1 MADLSEALQQQVL
14 LAVENQQPLNI
25 VSGNSKSFLYQK
37 QAGDT
42 LSLHEHRGIVSYQPT
57 ELVVTAFAGTKLK
70 DLQDM
75 LAEHHQRLPFEP
87 PHFGD
92 NATLGG
98 TIAAGLSGSIRPFT
112 GSARD
117 YVLGCKIINGKGQI
131 MQFGGQVM
139 KNVAGYDV
147 SRLMV
152 GAMGS
157 LGVFLEISLK
167 VLPIPA
173 SECYLSQPRDTHD
186 ALRLMQTLASQ
197 NLPLSG
203 LAYDGEAVHIRLSGA
218 EAAVRAA
225 RQKLGGEQHAADTF
239 WRQVNEQQ
247 YPFFDGK
254 MPLWR
259 VSVPPATADLPISGK
274 QLFDWAG
281 GLRWIKTD
289 ETAEKIFKLASRHH
303 GHAQL
308 FRTPDSKTLRRQP
321 LSSGLKNLHLQLKHS
336 FDPQGIFNRG
346 QLYPDF

>member
-1 MADLSEALQQQVL
+1 MSDLTNVIQQQIL
-14 LAVENQQPLNI
+14 HAVENHQPLNI
-25 VSGNSKSFLYQK
+25 LGGNTKSFLYQ
-37 QAGDT
+37 AHTGET
-42 LSLHEHRGIVSYQPT
+42 LSLQEHQGIVNYQPT
-57 ELVVTAFAGTKLK
+57 ELVVTAYAGTKLS
-70 DLQDM
+70 DLQTM
-75 LAEHHQRLPFEP
+75 LAEHNQRLPFDP

-92 NATLGG
+92 DATLGG
-98 TIAAGLSGSIRPFT
+98 TIATGLSGSIRPFT

-157 LGVFLEISLK
+157 LGVLLEISLK
-167 VLPIPA
+167 VLPIPT
-173 SECYLSQPRDTHD
+173 SECYLSQPRDTQD
-186 ALRLMQTLASQ
+186 ALRLLQTLASQ

-225 RQKLGGEQHAADTF
+225 RQKLGGEHHDPDIF
-239 WRQVNEQQ
+239 WALVNEQQ
-247 YPFFDGK
+247 HHFFDGK

-259 VSVPPATADLPISGK
+259 ISVPPASPDLPISGK

-281 GLRWIKTD
+281 GLRWVKTE
-289 ETAEKIFKLASRHH
+289 ETAEKIFKLATRHH

-308 FRTPDSKTLRRQP
+308 FRTLQPSALRRQP
-321 LSSGLKNLHLQLKHS
+321 LSTGVKYLHQQLKQK

-346 QLYPDF
+346 QLYPEF

>member
-1 MADLSEALQQQVL
+1 MSDLSEVIQQQIL
-14 LAVENQQPLNI
+14 HAVDNQQPLNI
-25 VSGNSKSFLYQK
+25 LGGNTKSFLYQA
-37 QAGDT
+37 QSAET
-42 LSLHEHRGIVSYQPT
+42 LSLREHQGIVNYQPT
-57 ELVVTAFAGTKLK
+57 ELVVTAYAGTKLSE
-70 DLQDM
+70 LQTM
-75 LAEHHQRLPFEP
+75 LAEYNQRLPFDP

-98 TIAAGLSGSIRPFT
+98 AIATGLSGSIRPFT

-117 YVLGCKIINGKGQI
+117 YVLGCKIINGKGQV

-157 LGVFLEISLK
+157 LGVLLEISLK
-167 VLPIPA
+167 VLPIPT
-173 SECYLSQPRDTHD
+173 SECYLSQPRDTQD

-225 RQKLGGEQHAADTF
+225 RQKLGGENHDPDIF
-239 WRQVNEQQ
+239 WALVNEQQ
-247 YPFFDGK
+247 HHFFDGE

-259 VSVPPATADLPISGK
+259 ISVPPATADLTLSGK

-281 GLRWIKTD
+281 GLRWVKTE
-289 ETAEKIFKLASRHH
+289 ETAEKIFKLATRHH

-308 FRTPDSKTLRRQP
+308 FRNRQPHAARRQP
-321 LSSGLKNLHLQLKHS
+321 LSSGLKKLHLQLKQS

>member
-1 MADLSEALQQQVL
+1 MSDLSDVIQQQIL
-14 LAVENQQPLNI
+14 QAVENQQPLNI
-25 VSGNSKSFLYQK
+25 VGGNTKSFLYH
-37 QAGDT
+37 AHPGAT
-42 LSLHEHRGIVSYQPT
+42 LSLQDHQGIVNYQPT
-57 ELVVTAFAGTKLK
+57 ELVVTAYAGTKLSE
-70 DLQDM
+70 LQTM
-75 LAEHHQRLPFEP
+75 LAEHNQRLPFDP

-92 NATLGG
+92 SATLGG
-98 TIAAGLSGSIRPFT
+98 TIATGLSGSIRPFT

-157 LGVFLEISLK
+157 LGVLLEISLK
-167 VLPIPA
+167 VLPIPT
-173 SECYLSQPRDTHD
+173 SESFLSQPRDTQD

-203 LAYDGEAVHIRLSGA
+203 LAYDGESVHIRLAGA

-225 RQKLGGEQHAADTF
+225 RQKLGGKHHDADIF
-239 WRQVNEQQ
+239 WAQVNEQQ
-247 YPFFDGK
+247 HPFFDGE

-259 VSVPPATADLPISGK
+259 ISIPPAVPDLPISGK

-281 GLRWIKTD
+281 GLRWLRTE
-289 ETAEKIFKLASRHH
+289 ETAERIFKVASRHH

-308 FRTPDSKTLRRQP
+308 FRTRQPQTTRRQP
-321 LSSGLKNLHLQLKHS
+321 LSSGLKKLHLQLKQS
-336 FDPQGIFNRG
+336 FDPQGIFNHG
-346 QLYPDF
+346 QLYQDF